1 MRPPCNL
8 VPLGIRASSA
18 VLLGAALPGGRVPG
32 GPHGAGR
39 DRHSWPHG
47 CAAGK
52 TPPPASPPLLWPVRP
67 GAQSWGAVSASSA
80 KTAGAAKP
88 ASCPDHV
95 TRQSPGSRCSGPPPA
110 GSQPASGPGAPRTW
124 LWPLGVNE
132 DASSVLTGSG
142 QAAGPEDTAGPGPPL
157 APLLC
162 RAPGPCRP
170 QACTGWAARVSALPA
185 GAGACSQR
193 RQASRKAATV
203 PERAATVSARDRLP
217 PDAEPGRPL
226 ASLWLVAPPQGL
238 VQRSR
243 PRSPLARPRAV
254 GAVVLCS
261 CSGLGVPLPQ
271 PGAHGPVPSPGPAS
285 RGHRALRRVSRP
297 GCPPT
302 RWTRGTP
309 CGQVSTAGRL
319 RGFRAPHGD
328 RQRVAAENR
337 PGPLPAAWT
346 LRPGNFQHLR
356 AAVL

>member
-8 VPLGIRASSA
+8 VPLGIRASLA
-18 VLLGAALPGGRVPG
+18 ALLGAALPGGRVPG

-67 GAQSWGAVSASSA
+67 GAQSWGAVSAFSA

-95 TRQSPGSRCSGPPPA
+95 TRQSPGSRCSGPRPA

-132 DASSVLTGSG
+132 DASSVLAGSG

-203 PERAATVSARDRLP
+203 PERAATVSARDRLHPEHARPAPATRMRSRAGRGLLCGSWPHHRASCSFLALGRPSRGPGQSAPSFCAPVLASVSPSRSPALTGPFPAPGP
-217 PDAEPGRPL
+217 PPVATAHCAGSHDPAVPQRAGREGPRAGRSALPVVSGASEPPTGTDSGWLRRTGRAPSQPPGR
-226 ASLWLVAPPQGL
+226 
-238 VQRSR
+238 
-243 PRSPLARPRAV
+243 
-254 GAVVLCS
+254 
-261 CSGLGVPLPQ
+261 
-271 PGAHGPVPSPGPAS
+271 
-285 RGHRALRRVSRP
+285 
-297 GCPPT
+297 
-302 RWTRGTP
+302 
-309 CGQVSTAGRL
+309 
-319 RGFRAPHGD
+319 
-328 RQRVAAENR
+328 
-337 PGPLPAAWT
+337 
-346 LRPGNFQHLR
+346 
-356 AAVL
+356 

>member
-1 MRPPCNL
+1 MRPQ
-8 VPLGIRASSA
+8 SSQGQDRLPA
-18 VLLGAALPGGRVPG
+18 RKTQLAPDPHSPRFSAELPG
-32 GPHGAGR
+32 
-39 DRHSWPHG
+39 
-47 CAAGK
+47 
-52 TPPPASPPLLWPVRP
+52 PA
-67 GAQSWGAVSASSA
+67 
-80 KTAGAAKP
+80 
-88 ASCPDHV
+88 
-95 TRQSPGSRCSGPPPA
+95 
-110 GSQPASGPGAPRTW
+110 APRPA
-124 LWPLGVNE
+124 L
-132 DASSVLTGSG
+132 
-142 QAAGPEDTAGPGPPL
+142 
-157 APLLC
+157 
-162 RAPGPCRP
+162 
-170 QACTGWAARVSALPA
+170 GWAARVSALPA

-217 PDAEPGRPL
+217 PDAELGRPR

-271 PGAHGPVPSPGPAS
+271 PGTHGLVPSPGPAS

-328 RQRVAAENR
+328 RQQVAAENR
-337 PGPLPAAWT
+337 PGPLPAAGT